1 MCESAGGK
9 QNICYARTT
18 KAETESICVIA
29 DGAAIGPEMDA
40 LYKMS
45 VEKGNIKLYL
55 PESFEWIILS
65 SELLEDKE
73 IKDIMDKPE
82 NYIEKSGIFQLG
94 AIFLQSCLWI
104 KQQEHT

>member
-9 QNICYARTT
+9 TKNICYARTL

-82 NYIEKSGIFQLG
+82 NYIESQEYFSWSD
-94 AIFLQSCLWI
+94 FLQSCLWI

>member
-1 MCESAGGK
+1 MHYIKCLG
-9 QNICYARTT
+9 
-18 KAETESICVIA
+18 
-29 DGAAIGPEMDA
+29 
-40 LYKMS
+40 
-45 VEKGNIKLYL
+45 KGNIKLYL

-82 NYIEKSGIFQLG
+82 NYIESQEYFSWER
-94 AIFLQSCLWI
+94 FFESCLWI

>member
-1 MCESAGGK
+1 MLE
-9 QNICYARTT
+9 QL

-82 NYIEKSGIFQLG
+82 NYIES
-94 AIFLQSCLWI
+94 
-104 KQQEHT
+104 QEYFSWERFFTKLLVDKTAGTYLKYQKEA

>member
-1 MCESAGGK
+1 
-9 QNICYARTT
+9 
-18 KAETESICVIA
+18 
-29 DGAAIGPEMDA
+29 MDA

-82 NYIEKSGIFQLG
+82 NYIESQEYFSWEQIFYK
-94 AIFLQSCLWI
+94 ACLWI
-104 KQQEHT
+104 KQQEHILEISKRKA